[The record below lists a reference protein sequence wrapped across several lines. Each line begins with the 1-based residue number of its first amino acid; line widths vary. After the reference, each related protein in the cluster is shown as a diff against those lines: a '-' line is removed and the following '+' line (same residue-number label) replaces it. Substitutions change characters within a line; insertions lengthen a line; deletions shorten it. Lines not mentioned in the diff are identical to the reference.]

1 MMRRANLRHTVLLC
15 ATLGLAGCGGGDR
28 SEGPTRAVQP
38 MASGPISTA
47 CLQSDRKARSRAL
60 CGCIQAVADRTLS
73 GSDQRRAVGF
83 YSDPHSAQVIR
94 QSDRGPDR
102 SFWRSYTN
110 YALEAERICTG

>member
-1 MMRRANLRHTVLLC
+1 
-15 ATLGLAGCGGGDR
+15 
-28 SEGPTRAVQP
+28 
-38 MASGPISTA
+38 
-47 CLQSDRKARSRAL
+47 
-60 CGCIQAVADRTLS
+60 
-73 GSDQRRAVGF
+73 VGF